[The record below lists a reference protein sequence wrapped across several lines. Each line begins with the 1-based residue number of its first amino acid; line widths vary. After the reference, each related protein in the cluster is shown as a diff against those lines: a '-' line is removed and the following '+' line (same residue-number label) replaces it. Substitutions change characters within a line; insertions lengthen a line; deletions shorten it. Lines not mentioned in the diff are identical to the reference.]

1 MVRVHEATSS
11 SLVTPTTVRLSRV
24 GENQLSGSFSFAYIL
39 SLYPISQHLSRGYR
53 KFVQWEGGQRSVVS
67 PLPLSL
73 SLFLFSLS
81 LYLSL
86 YLYLYLYLAL
96 HFDRVAVTSA
106 LHPCYNVTEGVFFLS
121 PLFYLF
127 LYLYIYIY
135 LYIWVTFL
143 EQFGYLRVTM
153 LPG

>member
-1 MVRVHEATSS
+1 MRIYYHYTRFPNICQGVI
-11 SLVTPTTVRLSRV
+11 
-24 GENQLSGSFSFAYIL
+24 ENLFSG
-39 SLYPISQHLSRGYR
+39 R
-53 KFVQWEGGQRSVVS
+53 GGQRSVFS
-67 PLPLSL
+67 PLPL

-121 PLFYLF
+121 PLFLS
-127 LYLYIYIY
+127 LYLSLY
-135 LYIWVTFL
+135 LGNVFGTVWIPSGNNVTGMMCKHVIRSFL
-143 EQFGYLRVTM
+143 HFYAMTKNRGCSPTTYTQ
-153 LPG
+153 